1 MIVLGF
7 SIYIINI
14 SLKYVGGVER
24 VRTSA
29 PLTRP
34 NCLANNPL
42 HHLGTTPFCFGGEGG
57 IRTHGKLFT
66 YANFQD
72 WCLKPTR
79 PPLQILVPSTVLILP
94 YLYLACQVLFCSF
107 FLFLHYLYDKVII
120 L

>member
-1 MIVLGF
+1 MFFCDIHILF
-7 SIYIINI
+7 FQCNFAMKECHKKRYKA
-14 SLKYVGGVER
+14 SLACIFNGGVER

-29 PLTRP
+29 PLSRP

-79 PPLQILVPSTVLILP
+79 PPLHIISITPFTVFILT
-94 YLYLACQVLFCSF
+94 YLWSACQ
-107 FLFLHYLYDKVII
+107 
-120 L
+120 